1 MRAASSARG
10 AFASARM
17 RSRAEQAGSYR
28 AAMQERMPVLFTGH
42 GSPQHAIGDN
52 PWRRALQ
59 TMGASLPR
67 PRAIVCVSAH
77 WNTKGTL
84 VTDNARQR
92 TIHDFHGFDDELYE
106 IRYEAPGDPAL
117 ANEIVGAL
125 RPFGARASG
134 EWGLDHGA
142 WTALRPMFP
151 AADIPVLQ
159 VSLDVTATARA
170 HLDVGRALRP
180 LRDRGVL
187 LVGSGNV
194 THNLRDAFTR
204 MQRGNTDTPEWAA
217 QFDAAVE
224 AALRARDERAL
235 LGMWPSQHG
244 LLAHPTP
251 DHWWPLLHAFGATD
265 ERDAVAFPIEG
276 FDLGSLSM
284 RSVRWG

>member
-1 MRAASSARG
+1 
-10 AFASARM
+10 
-17 RSRAEQAGSYR
+17 
-28 AAMQERMPVLFTGH
+28 MQQRMPVLFTGH

-92 TIHDFHGFDDELYE
+92 TIHDFGGFDDELYE
-106 IRYEAPGDPAL
+106 IRYEPPGDPAL
-117 ANEIVGAL
+117 ANEIVAAL
-125 RPFGARASG
+125 RPSGARASG

-235 LGMWPSQHG
+235 LAMWPSQQG